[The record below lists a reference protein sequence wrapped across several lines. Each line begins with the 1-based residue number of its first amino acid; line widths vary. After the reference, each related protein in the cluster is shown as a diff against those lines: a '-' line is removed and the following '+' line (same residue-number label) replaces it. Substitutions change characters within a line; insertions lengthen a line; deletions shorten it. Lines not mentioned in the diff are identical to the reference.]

1 MVLVFTVVKPFEDNL
16 PRSVVVTD
24 FILTLM
30 LLIGARLAVRL
41 MIERPERG
49 ARIPKGL
56 EVLVIGAGSG
66 GQMVVRELQLNPN
79 LGKTAIGFIDD
90 DPRKR
95 GMRMLGLKVLGS
107 TDEIDAILDETE
119 PDEVVIAIPSAPG
132 TLRAKVVAACRE
144 REIRVLTLP
153 TVFELLR
160 GGVQLNRQLRE
171 VQVED
176 VLGRDPVVVELDR
189 VGAYLEDRVVMVTGA
204 GGSIGSELCR
214 QIARVGPRLLV
225 MLDHAEDNLFQIDRE
240 MVEERHFTR
249 VESVLADCK
258 EPDRMLEV
266 MQRFKPAVVFH
277 AAAYKHVPLMESNPL
292 EAVRNN
298 AIATRI
304 TAETAAASK
313 AERFVLVSTD
323 KAVNPQTVMGASKA
337 MAEWIV
343 EAAGHRHPHT
353 RFGSVRFGNV
363 LASSGSVVPIFR
375 SQIERGGPVTV
386 THPEMTRYFMTIPEA
401 VQLVISAGDIGAGK
415 GEVFVLDMGEPVRI
429 VDLAHNMIRLAGYE
443 PERDIA
449 VEFTGPRPGEKL
461 HEELFGTGERS
472 QPTAAK
478 RILRAVRQTPLDP
491 DWLERDPERPRAA
504 GPRRR
509 RGQPLRDGR
518 QRSSR
523 PPAARRRPSPST
535 TERRAC
541 GPLALLTSCRSP
553 PPSPNRSP
561 ARPCERALLE
571 IARDVGSYAGLVAF
585 VGLAAPDL
593 RPVHPGPRH
602 PPPARVGGERPRARR
617 RSRRRRPPSWRPRG
631 PRSCARSRRRAQ
643 AEQQAASKREVRRE
657 RREAGLPE
665 LTRRE
670 RIRAAL
676 PRAALPGPDRRRRRR
691 SSGPGSPM
699 PPPSSSA
706 ATRAS
711 TARRR
716 GRPRRS
722 SRRNR
727 GRGAQRN
734 RGLRAGRALR
744 RQARAQGLHARRGHQ
759 HPLELRQERGHVPP
773 RPRPRGEGG
782 VPRRSR
788 SPS

>member
-1 MVLVFTVVKPFEDNL
+1 MHRLNHPVYRARTMQMVADALLVAIAFFCAFKLRFLDDAHGIPERYSTLLAQSIAFVAIGKVAILFAFGLYQKWWRYVTARDYPGILRAVAVASLVMVLVFTVVKPFDYNL

-24 FILTLM
+24 FILTLV

-41 MIERPERG
+41 VIERPDGG
-49 ARIPKGL
+49 ARIPTGP
-56 EVLVIGAGSG
+56 EVLVVGAGSG

-107 TDEIDAILDETE
+107 TEEIDVILDETE
-119 PDEVVIAIPSAPG
+119 PDEVAIAIPSAPG

-189 VGAYLEDRVVMVTGA
+189 VGAYLGDRVVMVTGA

-225 MLDHAEDNLFQIDRE
+225 MLDHAEDNLFLIDRE

-249 VESVLADCK
+249 AESVLADCK
-258 EPDRMLEV
+258 EPARMLEV

-292 EAVRNN
+292 EAIRNN
-298 AIATRI
+298 AVATRI

-313 AERFVLVSTD
+313 AERFVLISTD

-375 SQIERGGPVTV
+375 GQIERGGPVTV

-401 VQLVISAGDIGAGK
+401 VQLVIRAGDIGAGK
-415 GEVFVLDMGEPVRI
+415 GEVFVLDMGEPVKI

-443 PERDIA
+443 PKRDIA
-449 VEFTGPRPGEKL
+449 IEFTGPRPGEKL
-461 HEELFGTGERS
+461 HEMLFGTGERS

-478 RILRAVRQTPLDP
+478 RILRAVRQVPLDP
-491 DWLERDPERPRAA
+491 DWLEETINGLEDLILA
-504 GPRRR
+504 GDEAD
-509 RGQPLRDGR
+509 L
-518 QRSSR
+518 S
-523 PPAARRRPSPST
+523 
-535 TERRAC
+535 EK
-541 GPLALLTSCRSP
+541 
-553 PPSPNRSP
+553 
-561 ARPCERALLE
+561 
-571 IARDVGSYAGLVAF
+571 VVAM
-585 VGLAAPDL
+585 VTAPGAEAAPVAHD
-593 RPVHPGPRH
+593 
-602 PPPARVGGERPRARR
+602 
-617 RSRRRRPPSWRPRG
+617 
-631 PRSCARSRRRAQ
+631 
-643 AEQQAASKREVRRE
+643 
-657 RREAGLPE
+657 
-665 LTRRE
+665 
-670 RIRAAL
+670 
-676 PRAALPGPDRRRRRR
+676 D
-691 SSGPGSPM
+691 
-699 PPPSSSA
+699 
-706 ATRAS
+706 
-711 TARRR
+711 
-716 GRPRRS
+716 
-722 SRRNR
+722 
-727 GRGAQRN
+727 
-734 RGLRAGRALR
+734 
-744 RQARAQGLHARRGHQ
+744 
-759 HPLELRQERGHVPP
+759 
-773 RPRPRGEGG
+773 
-782 VPRRSR
+782 
-788 SPS
+788 

>member
-1 MVLVFTVVKPFEDNL
+1 MHRLNHPVYRGRTLQMAADALLVAVAFYCAFKLRFLDQPNGIPPRYSTLLLQAIGFIIVGKVAIFFAFGLYQKWWRYVTARDLPGILRAVAVATVVMVVAFTLIHPFKHNL

-24 FILTLM
+24 FILTLL

-41 MIERPERG
+41 VIERPQRG
-49 ARIPKGL
+49 ARLPKGR
-56 EVLVIGAGSG
+56 EVLVVGAGSG
-66 GQMVVRELQLNPN
+66 GQMVVRELQLNPK
-79 LGKTAIGFIDD
+79 LGKAAIGFIDD

-119 PDEVVIAIPSAPG
+119 PDEVAIAIPSAPG

-189 VGAYLEDRVVMVTGA
+189 VGAYLGDKVVMVTGA

-240 MVEERHFTR
+240 MTEERHFTG

-258 EPDRMLEV
+258 EPARMLEV
-266 MQRFKPAVVFH
+266 MQRFKPNIVFH
-277 AAAYKHVPLMESNPL
+277 AAAYKHVPLMEANPL
-292 EAVRNN
+292 EAIRNN
-298 AIATRI
+298 AVATRI
-304 TAETAAASK
+304 TAETAAASR
-313 AERFVLVSTD
+313 AERFVLISTD

-375 SQIERGGPVTV
+375 GQIERGGPVTV

-401 VQLVISAGDIGAGK
+401 VQLVIRSGDIGAGK

-449 VEFTGPRPGEKL
+449 IEFTGPRPGEKL
-461 HEELFGTGERS
+461 HEVLFGTGERP

-478 RILRAVRQTPLDP
+478 RILRAVRQAPLDP
-491 DWLERDPERPRAA
+491 DWLDATLNDFERLILA
-504 GPRRR
+504 G
-509 RGQPLRDGR
+509 D
-518 QRSSR
+518 
-523 PPAARRRPSPST
+523 
-535 TERRAC
+535 EVN
-541 GPLALLTSCRSP
+541 LADTVVSM
-553 PPSPNRSP
+553 
-561 ARPCERALLE
+561 
-571 IARDVGSYAGLVAF
+571 VT
-585 VGLAAPDL
+585 AP
-593 RPVHPGPRH
+593 
-602 PPPARVGGERPRARR
+602 GGE
-617 RSRRRRPPSWRPRG
+617 
-631 PRSCARSRRRAQ
+631 
-643 AEQQAASKREVRRE
+643 AAAVLSDE
-657 RREAGLPE
+657 
-665 LTRRE
+665 
-670 RIRAAL
+670 
-676 PRAALPGPDRRRRRR
+676 
-691 SSGPGSPM
+691 
-699 PPPSSSA
+699 
-706 ATRAS
+706 
-711 TARRR
+711 
-716 GRPRRS
+716 
-722 SRRNR
+722 
-727 GRGAQRN
+727 
-734 RGLRAGRALR
+734 
-744 RQARAQGLHARRGHQ
+744 
-759 HPLELRQERGHVPP
+759 
-773 RPRPRGEGG
+773 
-782 VPRRSR
+782 
-788 SPS
+788 